1 MDVADRSAQ
10 VFTRATTVSFAHV
23 VLYNEC
29 QSQVR
34 GSGVLN
40 DARAST
46 KQEPVETR
54 YIVLNLQAK
63 RVVSYM
69 CTAVNTLDP

>member
-23 VLYNEC
+23 VYIEC
-29 QSQVR
+29 QSHVW

-40 DARAST
+40 GARAST

>member
-1 MDVADRSAQ
+1 MSVAERLVQ
-10 VFTRATTVSFAHV
+10 VFTRVKISFAHV

-54 YIVLNLQAK
+54 YRVLNLQA
-63 RVVSYM
+63 RSVVSY
-69 CTAVNTLDP
+69 VYNGQYS